1 MTAEMY
7 QFPDGRPRKN
17 FRFIE
22 LSERDAQDAARLL
35 TLLVESRPPDKENRK
50 LPNPPNKDELVDLA
64 SQMFSARKRRAEYFN
79 PDMFGETAWDFLLVL
94 YIMDERGPRLTVGR
108 LGEFADA
115 ASSST
120 VRWLGSLESQQLI
133 TRESHPTDARAS
145 FVRLTD
151 RGRELMEVYLSETLT
166 AGS

>member
-1 MTAEMY
+1 MY
-7 QFPDGRPRKN
+7 QFPDGQPRKN

-22 LSERDAQDAARLL
+22 LSARDAQDAARLL
-35 TLLVESRPPDKENRK
+35 TLLLESRPPAERTRK
-50 LPNPPNKDELVDLA
+50 LPDPPNKDELIQLA
-64 SQMFSARKRRAEYFN
+64 SKMFSARKRRAEFFN

-94 YIMDERGPRLTVGR
+94 YMLDERGPRLTVGR
-108 LGEFADA
+108 LSEFADA
-115 ASSST
+115 PSSST
-120 VRWLGSLESQQLI
+120 VRWLGSLESQQLV